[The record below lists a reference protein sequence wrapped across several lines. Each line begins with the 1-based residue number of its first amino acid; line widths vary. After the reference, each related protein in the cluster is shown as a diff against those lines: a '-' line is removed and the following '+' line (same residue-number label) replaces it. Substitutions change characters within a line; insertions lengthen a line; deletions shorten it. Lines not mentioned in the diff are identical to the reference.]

1 MTDFILVL
9 NPGEPISGAST
20 PFSVSDILSTEID
33 ELLEVAN
40 KEGFGKQKQEALKRL
55 VCSDVVSFCTA
66 LMVLRCR
73 LSSVMVYNV

>member
-1 MTDFILVL
+1 MTDFIIVL
-9 NPGEPISGAST
+9 NPGEPKSGAST
-20 PFSVSDILSTEID
+20 PFSVSDIMSMEID

-40 KEGFGKQKQEALKRL
+40 EEGFGKQEALKCL

-73 LSSVMVYNV
+73 LSSVMVHNV